1 MLVADKRQ
9 SYEEWYPDGV
19 RSKAI
24 HYTYNEDGYY
34 SVEETWWGDGRR
46 MSKVEYKN
54 GLKDGEAK
62 YWNRNGS
69 YSVGLHHQGSRSGI
83 WKFYSEKGLPLYD
96 VEYIPNGTLEPTAH
110 TVQTYDR
117 EGNPIKKNEEDSPE
131 TRFRRAESAGD
142 VSGAAEAA
150 SDFMRNATPKNS
162 TVDDVLRFLRVYHNS
177 PHLLKKADGSF
188 VDSETG
194 ERLGF
199 DHRFMGSGEGAQA
212 HGWGSYFSGKDLE
225 GYASPSDIEVFNG
238 MSVRQNEAYV
248 ISKGGSMLVA
258 STLFLTIRD
267 CCMRSSSAPNEKTI
281 KKYVEEHL
289 ERSIQEEELS
299 ARRDGRLLDAL
310 KDNGPWAVAAINP
323 LQESTVTDPK
333 TGYKYTSYSGY
344 SVENVRGLY
353 ESAQRRVDS
362 GKKALSFAESNP
374 DYVSHFATKTQRHK
388 YVVEIPDP
396 DANHYI
402 KEDLRLTKYEGEMI
416 REAINDNPELRHSVL
431 EKMSWR
437 GLTGKEA
444 YERLSLGL
452 GAERASLLLN
462 KAGFVGIHYNG
473 HIDGECYVIFNEKDA
488 RITDHYRFRRTTAEE
503 REKIIEKANKYGLW
517 MHTPDGTPTTLSEEA
532 WIAARTIGFKAEY
545 GDWEKASNGRWLLG
559 NHYVEEL
566 SGNEFE
572 KSETSLIDMVAN
584 YYEKEHH
591 GCAFRNGIGYVSLSK
606 RTVKD
611 SMAHFSLYRDR
622 VAAFKAVPEVIKR
635 GVQIDE
641 ETEWKGRSY
650 DSLTLSAPISIG
662 GEGYICTVIVKLVG
676 DDSHGKF
683 YLHKIDL
690 QKNLREDLSEHKTS
704 ENTLGEIEEIVKPH
718 TSTGST
724 SLTIANVLK
733 EYVSHKDDLPESF
746 YQANGEPKREIVEE
760 YLRAEDEKEIRYR
773 RVKAD
778 PMNAISPINPQ
789 WDGEWY
795 SSEDLTGKSTADLLD
810 LPAAPATPEK
820 RPTQSV
826 AEYAETM
833 SRHYA
838 DPRVRF
844 RTGAHKE
851 SLTAPKPPK
860 ITDGMSLYEVA
871 QLQHEYNRNYRDY
884 LSSSMKRMD
893 ALVTTKGR
901 FIRYM
906 VDSAR
911 PVELFCKEMERM
923 GIGMTAEVVCHFAI
937 FAKTSFEPTLL

>member
-1 MLVADKRQ
+1 
-9 SYEEWYPDGV
+9 
-19 RSKAI
+19 
-24 HYTYNEDGYY
+24 
-34 SVEETWWGDGRR
+34 
-46 MSKVEYKN
+46 
-54 GLKDGEAK
+54 
-62 YWNRNGS
+62 
-69 YSVGLHHQGSRSGI
+69 
-83 WKFYSEKGLPLYD
+83 
-96 VEYIPNGTLEPTAH
+96 
-110 TVQTYDR
+110 
-117 EGNPIKKNEEDSPE
+117 
-131 TRFRRAESAGD
+131 
-142 VSGAAEAA
+142 
-150 SDFMRNATPKNS
+150 MRKATPKNT

-177 PHLLKKADGSF
+177 PHVLKKADGAF
-188 VDSETG
+188 VDPETG

-212 HGWGSYFSGKDLE
+212 HGWGSYFSVKDLE
-225 GYASPSDIEVFNG
+225 GYGQTDQLTPYDG
-238 MSVRQNEAYV
+238 MPEMT
-248 ISKGGSMLVA
+248 ISKDDLSRYTDEQKRWAEMILDLYNDGEGDVGNTFIS
-258 STLFLTIRD
+258 
-267 CCMRSSSAPNEKTI
+267 P
-281 KKYVEEHL
+281 L
-289 ERSIQEEELS
+289 ERLYSDRSAFDELYDRQKDANTRWDDFVDFYKNRLEE
-299 ARRDGRLLDAL
+299 D
-310 KDNGPWAVAAINP
+310 
-323 LQESTVTDPK
+323 
-333 TGYKYTSYSGY
+333 
-344 SVENVRGLY
+344 VRP
-353 ESAQRRVDS
+353 
-362 GKKALSFAESNP
+362 FHN
-374 DYVSHFATKTQRHK
+374 K
-388 YVVEIPDP
+388 YVVEIPNLSDGNYLEE
-396 DANHYI
+396 DAPLSETQTSAI
-402 KEDLRLTKYEGEMI
+402 KQTMEEKSGSEYDESFYSDF
-416 REAINDNPELRHSVL
+416 ANNYPEWNTLSGGNL
-431 EKMSWR
+431 YKTLSDY
-437 GLTGKEA
+437 LLKEYTDSPSQA
-444 YERLSLGL
+444 AQWTSDM
-452 GAERASLLLN
+452 LN
-462 KAGFVGIHYNG
+462 EAGFVGIHYNG
-473 HIDGECYVIFNEKDA
+473 QRDGECYVIFNENDA
-488 RITDHYRFRRTTAEE
+488 KITDHYRFRRTTAEE

-545 GDWEKASNGRWLLG
+545 GDWEKASNGRWLIG

-584 YYEKEHH
+584 YYEREHH

-635 GVQIDE
+635 GVQIDG

-650 DSLTLSAPISIG
+650 DSLTISAPISIG

-676 DDSHGKF
+676 EDSHGKF

-690 QKNLREDLSEHKTS
+690 QKNLREELSENNTS
-704 ENTLGEIEEIVKPH
+704 ENTLGEIEAVVKPH
-718 TSTGST
+718 ISTGST
-724 SLTIANVLK
+724 PLTIANVLK

-746 YQANGEPKREIVEE
+746 YQPNGEPKREIVEE
-760 YLRAEDEKEIRYR
+760 YLRAEEEKEIRYR

-795 SSEDLTGKSTADLLD
+795 SSEDLTGKSTADLLE

-844 RTGAHKE
+844 RTGSHTE
-851 SLTAPKPPK
+851 NLRAPQPPR